1 MSDQDLL
8 FDAVSEV
15 VRLTGATALE
25 HFGRSIEVERK
36 SDGSPVTAADRAAE
50 QAARRWISSRFPED
64 AIVGEEFGATKGS
77 SGRRWLI
84 DPIDG
89 TKSFVAGVPLWG
101 SLIAVVDGD
110 HVVAGAINCAAAG
123 ESVVAVRGLG
133 AWHRGS
139 RCRVSAI
146 GVLGD
151 ATVLTTDDRFLER
164 PARRA
169 AWAELVSGARI
180 VRTWGDCYGYLLVA
194 TGRAEVMVD
203 DKMNDWDSAC
213 LLPIIEEAGGV
224 LTDWRGRRTAFG
236 GDTIAT
242 NGALA
247 RPVRA
252 VLGAEGGSEGPSS
265 TCGRPGSV

>member
-1 MSDQDLL
+1 MSDQAL
-8 FDAVSEV
+8 FDAVTEV
-15 VRLTGATALE
+15 ARLTGATALE
-25 HFGRSIEVERK
+25 HFGRAIEVERK

-50 QAARRWISSRFPED
+50 RAARQWIASRFPD
-64 AIVGEEFGATKGS
+64 DGIVGEEFGTVAGT

-101 SLIAVVDGD
+101 SLIAVVQDD
-110 HVVAGAINCAAAG
+110 DVIAGAIDCAAAG
-123 ESVVAVRGLG
+123 ESVVAVRGMG

-139 RCRVSAI
+139 RCRVSEVGQLAE
-146 GVLGD
+146 
-151 ATVLTTDDRFLER
+151 ATVLTTDARFLGS
-164 PARRA
+164 PSRRA
-169 AWAELVSGARI
+169 AWVELAGAAKV
-180 VRTWGDCYGYLLVA
+180 VRTWGDCFGYLLVA

-224 LTDWRGRRTAFG
+224 LTDWRGRRTGFG

-247 RPVRA
+247 EIVRSTFI
-252 VLGAEGGSEGPSS
+252 VEGGP
-265 TCGRPGSV
+265 R